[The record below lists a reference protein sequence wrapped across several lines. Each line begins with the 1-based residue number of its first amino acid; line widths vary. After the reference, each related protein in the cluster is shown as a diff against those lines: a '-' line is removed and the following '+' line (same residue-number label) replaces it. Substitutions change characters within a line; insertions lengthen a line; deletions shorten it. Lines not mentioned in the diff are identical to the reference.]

1 MTPRDVSKRL
11 KRAFAAGGSPSASV
25 GIGLGRLPRAVWP
38 MLLLLLRSSSQHDF
52 LFSLHR
58 VVLKFSLKHAHL
70 HTPGTWALRQD
81 AVASKRPHPPREWKE
96 VKKETAVQLILSVDV
111 FL

>member
-1 MTPRDVSKRL
+1 MLCLFKAKSHFLLRIL
-11 KRAFAAGGSPSASV
+11 PS
-25 GIGLGRLPRAVWP
+25 GYL
-38 MLLLLLRSSSQHDF
+38 LLLLLRSSSQHDF

-81 AVASKRPHPPREWKE
+81 VVASKRPHPPREWKE
-96 VKKETAVQLILSVDV
+96 VKKETAVQLILSGDV